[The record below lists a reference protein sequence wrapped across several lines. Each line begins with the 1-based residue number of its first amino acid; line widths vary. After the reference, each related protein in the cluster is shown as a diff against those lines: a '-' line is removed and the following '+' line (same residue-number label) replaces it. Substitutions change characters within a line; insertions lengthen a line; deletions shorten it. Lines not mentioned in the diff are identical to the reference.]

1 MPAGDTIFDRT
12 SALAREL
19 GAINLGQGF
28 PDLPEPAELLEA
40 ARRALAEHSNKYPPR
55 PGPAG
60 RARSDHPTQSPP
72 RRGLAELR
80 RAVAAYYRQEQGLD
94 VAEEQVIVTS

>member
-1 MPAGDTIFDRT
+1 MPDPSTTIFDRT

-40 ARRALAEHSNKYPPR
+40 ARRALVGKSNQYPPM
-55 PGPAG
+55 
-60 RARSDHPTQSPP
+60 
-72 RRGLAELR
+72 RGIAELR
-80 RAVAAYYRQEQGLD
+80 GAVAAYYRQEQD
-94 VAEEQVIVTS
+94 SRCARRK